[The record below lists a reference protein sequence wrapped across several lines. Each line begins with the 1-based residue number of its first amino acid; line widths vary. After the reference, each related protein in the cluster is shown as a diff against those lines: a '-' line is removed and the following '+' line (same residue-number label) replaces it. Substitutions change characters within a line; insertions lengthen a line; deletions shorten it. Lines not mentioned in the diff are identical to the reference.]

1 MAEPQQRDDA
11 EQRQN
16 HIGPHFDWQGPQR
29 AVYGAAIGVVG
40 EDPRTE
46 ASLEIGRKGCE
57 LIVDGMVKK
66 AEDLLFGVQE

>member
-1 MAEPQQRDDA
+1 MSIFRGREND
-11 EQRQN
+11 ELL
-16 HIGPHFDWQGPQR
+16 
-29 AVYGAAIGVVG
+29 GVVG

-66 AEDLLFGVQE
+66 AEELLFGVQE